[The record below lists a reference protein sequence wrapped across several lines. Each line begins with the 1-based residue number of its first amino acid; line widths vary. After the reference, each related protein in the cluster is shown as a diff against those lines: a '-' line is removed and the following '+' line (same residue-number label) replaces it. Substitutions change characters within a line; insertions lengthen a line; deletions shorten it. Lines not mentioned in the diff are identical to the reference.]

1 VVTRIKSESFWLFRP
16 DLIDVLIGSETAKGL
31 EPLCEVAG
39 HEEGLDVLLKLSMRS
54 VVVAFDGGLFERAV
68 HPFDLAVGP
77 GVIGLREPVL
87 DVVFVANAVEHVASP
102 QRRRPHAILWQIGE
116 LDAVVREHGADFVR
130 NGFDKGF
137 EEVRGRLPLG
147 LFVQFCIGEI

>member
-1 VVTRIKSESFWLFRP
+1 LARP
-16 DLIDVLIGSETAKGL
+16 LATQHALAVE
-31 EPLCEVAG
+31 LCEVVG

-77 GVIGLREPVL
+77 RVIGLREPVL

-102 QRRRPHAILWQIGE
+102 QGRRPHAILWQIGE
-116 LDAVVREHGADFVR
+116 LDTVVSEHGVDFVR

-137 EEVRGRLPLG
+137 EEVRAVPKEDPVEASLPRRSGIL
-147 LFVQFCIGEI
+147 QA